1 MSNDLNHEDRLSP
14 DIQGTPNGAGGSD
27 GHAEPP
33 SADFLA
39 SVHTVEVDQGDHRE
53 KRSLNFYQM
62 DSSNPVRPEDDL
74 EMSARV
80 GIPREELERL
90 GADPD
95 EVFAAEILPS
105 ANVDAPV
112 GSVGMFEKTGR
123 GRVRFLGTM
132 EELGGERVPLDD

>member
-1 MSNDLNHEDRLSP
+1 MSNDPKHEDVLSP
-14 DIQGTPNGAGGSD
+14 DIQGTPNGAGSSD

-39 SVHTVEVDQGDHRE
+39 SVHTVEVDQGDYRE
-53 KRSLNFYQM
+53 KRSLSFRQKN
-62 DSSNPVRPEDDL
+62 SNNPVRPEDDV

-80 GIPREELERL
+80 GIPREELRRL
-90 GADPD
+90 GADPE
-95 EVFAAEILPS
+95 EVFAAEILPG

-112 GSVGMFEKTGR
+112 GSVGMFEKTGP